1 MPDDAFFAGKQL
13 YVKVAQDK
21 NCDIDGLMRIMG
33 RYPGGS
39 SAVVYVEK
47 TGQKYKLCGARSVAY
62 KAELVEE
69 LERYLG
75 KENVVVK

>member
-1 MPDDAFFAGKQL
+1 
-13 YVKVAQDK
+13 
-21 NCDIDGLMRIMG
+21 MRIMG